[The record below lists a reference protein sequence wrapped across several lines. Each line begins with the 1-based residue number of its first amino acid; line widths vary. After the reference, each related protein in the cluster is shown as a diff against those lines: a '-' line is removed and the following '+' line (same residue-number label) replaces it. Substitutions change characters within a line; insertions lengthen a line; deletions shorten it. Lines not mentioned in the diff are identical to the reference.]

1 MIRPVAAAMLAA
13 LASVGCAHAQYAN
26 PVPGSAP
33 VSPGVVDAGGHVWV
47 APSVGLPDVARPQP
61 GRYCAVSSGGC
72 ALEAPIS
79 PGLVCNCRTAT
90 GGEIGVA
97 AR

>member
-1 MIRPVAAAMLAA
+1 MIRPVAAAFILAMG
-13 LASVGCAHAQYAN
+13 LGPVHAQYAN

-33 VSPGVVDAGGHVWV
+33 ASPPVVDADGRVWV

-61 GRYCAVSSGGC
+61 ARYCAVSSGGC
-72 ALEAPIS
+72 ALEAPVS